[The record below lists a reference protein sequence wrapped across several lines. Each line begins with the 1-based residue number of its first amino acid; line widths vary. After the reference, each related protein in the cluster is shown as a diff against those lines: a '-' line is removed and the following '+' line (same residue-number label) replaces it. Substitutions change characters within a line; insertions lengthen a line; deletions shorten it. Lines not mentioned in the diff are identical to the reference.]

1 MQTYYTRGNPLLQVH
16 QRMKYFHCL
25 WLCLFIS
32 CQKEEYYEFGLCP
45 GFDHCEDMDPSNCGW
60 QDYDWHF
67 AQYAYSRPSFNPLN
81 PQEFVYVKI
90 EDGYKHSIWKYNLQ
104 TGENTWI
111 VNTSWCPNIAWTIQN
126 QIVWTNV
133 SGIYRIN
140 PDGTDLFRLD
150 ASAASNHSVPSP
162 DGMLVY
168 GYHHPNN
175 EVNIGLIFNLDGEIV
190 DTVNGSWF
198 SDWRGDGLLYG
209 RAVGAIGE
217 HNVVTGQSV
226 VFHNA
231 IDYIPNGSILD
242 TKWRH
247 GHNEVIFS
255 AYQQG
260 LYSYSLVTGEVTQ
273 LKMSCKS
280 TFINSISISPD
291 GEAMLL
297 EVEIWKQRGEECTVD
312 VYNEIWLAHISGCGT
327 TQVLY

>member
-1 MQTYYTRGNPLLQVH
+1 MKCLISILLCV
-16 QRMKYFHCL
+16 L
-25 WLCLFIS
+25 LS
-32 CQKEEYYEFGLCP
+32 CQKEDDFGLGICRK
-45 GFDHCEDMDPSNCGW
+45 FDHCEAVNSSNCGGL
-60 QDYDWHF
+60 DINF
-67 AQYAYSRPSFNPLN
+67 VNSALEFEGPSFNPLN
-81 PQEFVYVKI
+81 PKEFVYVKVENVSDHSLWI
-90 EDGYKHSIWKYNLQ
+90 HDLHSGEDR
-104 TGENTWI
+104 WI
-111 VNTSWCPNIAWTIQN
+111 VNTPSCQQPIWTKQN
-126 QIVWTNV
+126 QIVWTSV

-150 ASAASNHSVPSP
+150 AAAASNHSVPSP

-175 EVNIGLIFNLDGEIV
+175 EVNIGLIFNLQGVIV
-190 DTVNGSWF
+190 DTTAGGWAC
-198 SDWRGDGLLYG
+198 DWHEDAVLFGRG
-209 RAVGAIGE
+209 V
-217 HNVVTGQSV
+217 
-226 VFHNA
+226 
-231 IDYIPNGSILD
+231 GSIFEFDLTMETIHSIHSPVNYITPGNILD
-242 TKWRH
+242 AKWRY
-247 GHNEVIFS
+247 GHEEVIFS
-255 AYQQG
+255 AYQEG